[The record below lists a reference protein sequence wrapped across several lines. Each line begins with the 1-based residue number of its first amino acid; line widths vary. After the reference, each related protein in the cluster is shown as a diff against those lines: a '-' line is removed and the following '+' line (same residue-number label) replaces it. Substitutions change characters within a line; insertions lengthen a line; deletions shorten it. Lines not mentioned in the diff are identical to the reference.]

1 MSLTSLMVY
10 VDAHEAANE
19 RIELA
24 GSLADRFDAMLI
36 GMSALALRPPVVV
49 DGVPVDGV
57 LMQAEIKNIKAKLAE
72 KGNWFRAI
80 AASGRRRLEWRD
92 ALDLP
97 TEALARECRSADIV
111 VIGRE
116 AGRGDVYSALDP
128 AGAILKVGRPALVV
142 PPKVKSLSAEHVIVG
157 WKDTREARRAVYDAL
172 PLLRKAAR
180 VLVVEIF
187 EASEKGAAQEQVSDV
202 VHYLVRH
209 EIRADARVVPLEDGS
224 GAKQLLRSAEDEGA
238 DLLVAGAYGHSR
250 LGEWVF
256 GGMTRELLAM
266 SPICC
271 LLSH

>member
-24 GSLADRFDAMLI
+24 GALADRFDAMLI

-80 AASGRRRLEWRD
+80 AAGGRRRLEWRA

-97 TEALARECRSADIV
+97 TETLARECRSADIV

-116 AGRGDVYSALDP
+116 AGRGDVYCALDP
-128 AGAILKVGRPALVV
+128 AGVILIVGRPALVV
-142 PPKVKSLSAEHVIVG
+142 PPKVKSLSAERVVVG

-180 VLVVEIF
+180 VLVME
-187 EASEKGAAQEQVSDV
+187 SS
-202 VHYLVRH
+202 R
-209 EIRADARVVPLEDGS
+209 RARRAP
-224 GAKQLLRSAEDEGA
+224 LRSRSAMWCTISSD
-238 DLLVAGAYGHSR
+238 
-250 LGEWVF
+250 
-256 GGMTRELLAM
+256 TRSVPTPGW
-266 SPICC
+266 SPWKMDQARNSSSGQRRMKAPTCSSPVHMDIAVSASGC
-271 LLSH
+271 SAV

>member
-24 GSLADRFDAMLI
+24 GALADRFDAMLI

-80 AASGRRRLEWRD
+80 AAGGRRRLEWRD

-142 PPKVKSLSAEHVIVG
+142 PPKVKSLSAEHVVVG
-157 WKDTREARRAVYDAL
+157 WKDTREARRAVYDASAVAQGSPRPRRGDL
-172 PLLRKAAR
+172 RGEREGRRSGAGQRCGALSRPTPGPCRRQGGPLGRWIRRETAP
-180 VLVVEIF
+180 
-187 EASEKGAAQEQVSDV
+187 QVS
-202 VHYLVRH
+202 
-209 EIRADARVVPLEDGS
+209 
-224 GAKQLLRSAEDEGA
+224 
-238 DLLVAGAYGHSR
+238 
-250 LGEWVF
+250 
-256 GGMTRELLAM
+256 GG
-266 SPICC
+266 
-271 LLSH
+271 

>member
-24 GSLADRFDAMLI
+24 GALVDRFDAMLI

-49 DGVPVDGV
+49 DGVPVYGV

-72 KGNWFRAI
+72 QGNRFRAI
-80 AASGRRRLEWRD
+80 AAGGHRRLEWRD

-97 TEALARECRSADIV
+97 TEALARECRGADIV
-111 VIGRE
+111 VIARE

-142 PPKVKSLSAEHVIVG
+142 PPKVKSLSAEHVVVG

-180 VLVVEIF
+180 VLVVEIV
-187 EASEKGAAQEQVSDV
+187 EASEKGAAQDQVSDV

-209 EIRADARVVPLEDGS
+209 QVHADARVVPLEVGS

-256 GGMTRELLAM
+256 GGMTRELLAT